1 MKCIFCR
8 RETIVVDSRND
19 FDFVVRRRRQCIK
32 CKERFTTSE
41 TPIKEIKTE
50 SREQDKKEKKRY
62 LSRDKRDGGDDA

>member
-8 RETIVVDSRND
+8 RETIVVDSRNN

-50 SREQDKKEKKRY
+50 NKTRKKKKY